1 MSKSEGYRDD
11 LAFVHD
17 AGFGDFARHAAAEL
31 LRQLEA
37 AKIESGLLVELGS
50 GSGILAA
57 ELTRTGYDVLGYD
70 LSPAMVQLA
79 RKRAPRAEFRCQSFV
94 AARLPQCV
102 AVTAVGEIFN
112 YLLDPRNSLTRL
124 HAVFGRVH
132 RALAPGGLFLFDVAT
147 VGREPTGTRRSFR
160 EGDGWGC
167 LFEATEYSKQKQLE
181 RRIVTFRRV
190 GKTYRRDDEVH
201 RLRLYERDEL
211 IKPLRELGFRVSIL
225 HSYGKMQFPPGYLS
239 VLARKSKT

>member
-1 MSKSEGYRDD
+1 MSKSEGYRND

-17 AGFGDFARHAAAEL
+17 AGFGDFARYAAAEL
-31 LRQLEA
+31 LRQLRA
-37 AKIESGLLVELGS
+37 AKIDSGLIVELGS

-57 ELTRTGYDVLGYD
+57 ALTRAGYNVVGYDI
-70 LSPAMVQLA
+70 SPAMVQLA
-79 RKRAPRAEFRCQSFV
+79 RRRAPRAEFHCQSFL

-102 AVTAVGEIFN
+102 AVTAIGEIFN
-112 YLLDPRNSLTRL
+112 YLFDGRNTPSRL
-124 HAVFGRVH
+124 QAVFGRVQ
-132 RALAPGGLFLFDVAT
+132 RALVPGGLFLFDVAT

-167 LFEATEYSKQKQLE
+167 LFEATEYPQRKQLE
-181 RRIVTFRRV
+181 RRIITFRRV

-211 IKPLRELGFRVSIL
+211 ISPLRDLGFRVSIL
-225 HSYGKMQFPPGYLS
+225 PSYGKLQFPPGYLS
-239 VLARKSKT
+239 VLARKDKS